1 MKINVKPSTD
11 LAPVSVVMVS
21 CGDMEASDI
30 VTIAWTGTV
39 NSEPPMLSISVRPSR
54 YSYELIRK
62 TGEFVVNLVTK
73 ELLPVCDGCGV
84 VSGRSVDKFDKF
96 SLTKEA
102 SEKVRAPRIAESPVA
117 LECVVKNTVELGT
130 HVMFVAEIVNPIISV
145 CLFPTVIWSLTCKI
159 VMWRKGKLWEPTVFL
174 SKKSSGGVRKKER
187 RKSLSFFNQEYR
199 PEFYRNFVCFL
210 CRR

>member
-1 MKINVKPSTD
+1 MCDINGGKGMKINVKPSTD

-84 VSGRSVDKFDKF
+84 VSGRSVDN
-96 SLTKEA
+96 S
-102 SEKVRAPRIAESPVA
+102 
-117 LECVVKNTVELGT
+117 
-130 HVMFVAEIVNPIISV
+130 IS
-145 CLFPTVIWSLTCKI
+145 
-159 VMWRKGKLWEPTVFL
+159 FL
-174 SKKSSGGVRKKER
+174 
-187 RKSLSFFNQEYR
+187 
-199 PEFYRNFVCFL
+199 
-210 CRR
+210 

>member
-73 ELLPVCDGCGV
+73 ELLPVCDGCG
-84 VSGRSVDKFDKF
+84 RSVGAIGGQIREVFFD
-96 SLTKEA
+96 
-102 SEKVRAPRIAESPVA
+102 
-117 LECVVKNTVELGT
+117 
-130 HVMFVAEIVNPIISV
+130 
-145 CLFPTVIWSLTCKI
+145 
-159 VMWRKGKLWEPTVFL
+159 
-174 SKKSSGGVRKKER
+174 ER
-187 RKSLSFFNQEYR
+187 GERKSARSPDRGKSRCFGMCREKYGR
-199 PEFYRNFVCFL
+199 TGDARHVCCGDRQ
-210 CRR
+210 CRGFRKMCIR

>member
-1 MKINVKPSTD
+1 MCDINGGKGMKINVKLSTD

-84 VSGRSVDKFDKF
+84 VSGRSVDKFEKF

-102 SEKVRAPRIAESPVA
+102 CEKVCAPRIAESPVA

-130 HVMFVAEIVNPIISV
+130 HVMFVAEIVNVAVSEKYVSDNKRLFIPDGDLVAYVQNRYVATGKTLGTYGFSV
-145 CLFPTVIWSLTCKI
+145 
-159 VMWRKGKLWEPTVFL
+159 
-174 SKKSSGGVRKKER
+174 KKE
-187 RKSLSFFNQEYR
+187 
-199 PEFYRNFVCFL
+199 
-210 CRR
+210 

>member
-84 VSGRSVDKFDKF
+84 VSGRLVDKFDKF

-102 SEKVRAPRIAESPVA
+102 CSPDRGKSRCFGMCREKYGRTGDAR
-117 LECVVKNTVELGT
+117 
-130 HVMFVAEIVNPIISV
+130 HVCSGDRQCRGFR
-145 CLFPTVIWSLTCKI
+145 KI
-159 VMWRKGKLWEPTVFL
+159 CIR
-174 SKKSSGGVRKKER
+174 
-187 RKSLSFFNQEYR
+187 
-199 PEFYRNFVCFL
+199 
-210 CRR
+210 